1 MPTMSGRTSILTGV
15 SSGNVLLGQQ
25 YELAPF
31 DGTVEF
37 GAVADKNLVTCSI
50 FSGPDILQQPGG
62 LVPFNGTTDT
72 PPKYPDDYHWEDEVA
87 KGDRL
92 SVIFQNGNALTTV
105 VNWAVRLSPS

>member
-1 MPTMSGRTSILTGV
+1 MPTMSGRVSLAAGA

-31 DGTVEF
+31 DGTIEV
-37 GAVADKNLVTCSI
+37 GIVADKNLVTCSV

-62 LVPFNGTTDT
+62 LVPVGTLDA

-92 SVIFQNGNALTTV
+92 ALIIVNGNAATTV
-105 VNWAVRLSPS
+105 ATWVVRITPS